1 MELSAFVVIVLCI
14 LFFVGGAVWLEIRS
28 RKDKR
33 PDGQR
38 EQSPPA
44 GRTRYGRVTK
54 GGRHMTSTAKQQ
66 RMIIRE
72 GK

>member
-1 MELSAFVVIVLCI
+1 MELSAFIVIVLCI

-44 GRTRYGRVTK
+44 ASTAPAGRTRYGRVTK
-54 GGRHMTSTAKQQ
+54 GG
-66 RMIIRE
+66 
-72 GK
+72 